1 MELVNHIIAL
11 APEGEVVLF
20 TKQVE
25 REGGYAYPAFR
36 KPRGEGAWYVN
47 IGSFIESR
55 FDGQRVSAGAAFCE
69 NVWCLVLDDVGTK
82 SKTPTIRPTWI
93 IETSKDNFQWCYVFR
108 LDDQPHKSVYSAAIK
123 AIAAAGY
130 TDPGAINPVRN
141 IRIPGS
147 INLKPGKDRFAAR
160 LVEFN
165 PSREFSLEEI
175 CGALSVVPGAVET
188 TTFRPGN
195 LKDDG
200 SDDVLAWL
208 VERKEVTQG
217 GNSAG
222 WWGVICPNSAEHS
235 DGNPEGRYMPA
246 SRAYCC
252 LHSHCI
258 EWDSARFLAWVEEQ
272 GGPKRTYGLR
282 DELLASVMGGA
293 LSKLTPTA
301 MFTDDAKAVI
311 AQVEARELGRVER
324 SGWHER
330 FAYIQTDDAYF
341 DLVERRE
348 ITRRAFDSTYR
359 GVMCTSMHQ
368 TGKSARLISASLWFD
383 ENRQAC
389 GGRIL
394 NGITYAAGD
403 SVLVSRNGE
412 VFGNWWRDARPSV
425 SGAISDISIWL
436 DHCARLVPERSEL
449 EHIWD
454 AMAYKVQHPEVKINH
469 AILHGG
475 DEGCGKD
482 TMWAP
487 FIWAVCGEGK
497 INLGIVDNDS
507 ISSQW
512 GYQLESE
519 ILLINELKEPNAA
532 DRRQLANKLKPII
545 AAPPDVL
552 PINRKGLHPY
562 MMANRGF
569 VLAFTNDLVPISL
582 GSQDRRWF
590 CIWSHA
596 PRMHESAGRAM
607 WDWFN
612 AGGFDSVASW
622 LYARDVSKFN
632 PAATPA
638 MTEFKANLVEN
649 SMSSAESWLLETIR
663 ARRSVFARGV
673 IGSPFQSVCDTL
685 GALAPAGVKLYQSAL
700 LHALKEAG
708 WVDCGR
714 LSARALPTR
723 KHIFCAPDNAGMSA
737 SDLRR
742 AVEPEPIMGNVTPIS
757 AAR

>member
-1 MELVNHIIAL
+1 MELVDHIIAL

-147 INLKPGKDRFAAR
+147 INLKPGRGRFAAR

-175 CGALSVVPGAVET
+175 CGALSVIPGAAET
-188 TTFRPGN
+188 TTFRPGV

-222 WWGVICPNSAEHS
+222 WWGVICPNHAEHS

-246 SRAYCC
+246 TRAYCC
-252 LHSHCI
+252 LHSHCT

-282 DELLASVMGGA
+282 DELLASVIGGA
-293 LSKLTPTA
+293 LSKLTPTS
-301 MFTDDAKAVI
+301 MFSDDAKAVI
-311 AQVEARELGRVER
+311 AQVEARERSRVER
-324 SGWHER
+324 NDWFKR
-330 FAYIQTDDAYF
+330 FAYVQSDDAYF
-341 DLVERRE
+341 DLVDRVL
-348 ITRRAFDSTYR
+348 ISRRAFDATYR
-359 GVMCTSMHQ
+359 GIMCHSMHNNG
-368 TGKSARLISASLWFD
+368 GKARIINPSLWFD
-383 ENRQAC
+383 ENRTAA
-389 GGRIL
+389 GGHIL
-394 NGITYAAGD
+394 AGLTYAAGE
-403 SVLVSRNGE
+403 SVLAVRDNLPYANRW
-412 VFGNWWRDARPSV
+412 VDARPTPMA
-425 SGAISDISIWL
+425 GPIQAWI
-436 DHCARLVPERSEL
+436 DHCRKLVPIQSEL
-449 EHIWD
+449 DHIWD
-454 AMAYKVQHPEVKINH
+454 VMAYKVQNPRVKINH
-469 AILHGG
+469 AILHAS
-475 DEGCGKD
+475 DEGTGKD
-482 TMWAP
+482 TLYDP
-487 FIWAVCGEGK
+487 FIWAVCGDNK
-497 INLGIVDNDS
+497 HNLGLVDNES
-507 ISSQW
+507 LTSQW

-519 ILLINELKEPNAA
+519 ILVINELKEALAA
-532 DRRQLANKLKPII
+532 DRRVLANKLKPII
-545 AAPPDVL
+545 AAPPEVL
-552 PINRKGLHPY
+552 AVNRKGLHPY

-569 VLAFTNDLVPISL
+569 VLAFSNDLLPISI
-582 GSQDRRWF
+582 SAQDRRWF
-590 CIWSHA
+590 CIWSN
-596 PRMHESAGRAM
+596 AGRMSDADGAAI
-607 WDWFN
+607 WQWLKT
-612 AGGFDSVASW
+612 GGRAAVAAW
-622 LYARDVSKFN
+622 LHARDVSRFN
-632 PAATPA
+632 PGAAPP
-638 MTEFKANLVEN
+638 MTEFKQTMTEN
-649 SMSSAESWLLETIR
+649 SLSGAESYIIELMKHR
-663 ARRSVFARGV
+663 KGVFTRGV
-673 IGSPFQSVCDTL
+673 IAAPLQAVLDELARS
-685 GALAPAGVKLYQSAL
+685 APAGLKLYQQAL
-700 LHALKEAG
+700 LQAIKEAG
-708 WVDCGR
+708 WIDCGR
-714 LSARALPTR
+714 VAARGLESKR
-723 KHIFCAPDNAGMSA
+723 HVYCAPDLAAAGA
-737 SDLRR
+737 SQLRR
-742 AVEPEPIMGNVTPIS
+742 MVEPDYQPTQ
-757 AAR
+757 